1 MDPITRMVAAGAA
14 GVSGSSATYVDDLFS
29 TFLYKASGTTQTIN
43 NGIDLAGEGGMV
55 WIKNRLNGG
64 GYTNHAIVDSERIG
78 NSYKSI
84 YPNLMESE
92 YDPSPAQAV
101 VTSFNSDG
109 FTRGG
114 NANVTNGDNVSWTFR
129 KAPGFFD
136 IQTWTGDDSDSRQIA
151 HNLDSTPGM
160 ILVKCT
166 NDNTHWYVYHRQN
179 GQPGYDPASYGLFL
193 NRDVQSD
200 PSAAYWYNTAATS
213 TDFTVGIVNN
223 FAGKTYVAY
232 IFAHDDARF
241 GKNADESIIKC
252 GRYNGGGSSE
262 TTIDLGFEPQWVIIK
277 RENSGADWALYDNM
291 RGVTTQKTSGDMEL
305 RPNQSSAETDENRI
319 DFYAQ
324 GFKVQNDA
332 GPTNGSGSRYI
343 YMAIRRPHKP
353 PTAGTDVFAV
363 DTKTAAS
370 GSTPQY
376 TSNFPVDLALRR
388 NNINSQ
394 DNPEFIIRLT
404 NGMHYSN
411 TSSGE
416 VSGVTS
422 AFALNFAYNTG
433 FGDQAGVDSNDYLW
447 MFKRAPGFMDVVAYN
462 GSGTAGLI
470 PHNLGAVP
478 TMIIVKR
485 RDSSTSWQHWYYSLG
500 AGGLIQSAGTTPG
513 GAYTT
518 VPHWNN
524 TLPTATH
531 FSVGTDNDVNYSYPS
546 WWTDPPATY
555 YAFLFGSLNG
565 ISKVGSYSG
574 TGSDVD
580 VDCGFGNGAR
590 FVMIKRSDG
599 SGDFYIWDSLRGITS
614 GNDPY
619 WSFNLNTAQTTNTN
633 YINPLSSGF
642 TVTSNAPAELNAV
655 GGTYVFLAIA

>member
-29 TFLYKASGTTQTIN
+29 TFLYKGNADTSGSQTIN
-43 NGIDLAGEGGMV
+43 NGIDLSSEGGFV
-55 WIKNRLNGG
+55 WIKRRTAGNHILYDTERGATQALYTTTDVESARPGG
-64 GYTNHAIVDSERIG
+64 
-78 NSYKSI
+78 
-84 YPNLMESE
+84 L
-92 YDPSPAQAV
+92 
-101 VTSFNSDG
+101 TSFNNNG
-109 FTRGG
+109 FTVG
-114 NANVTNGDNVSWTFR
+114 NYTDENAEGQDVVAWTFR

-166 NDNTHWYVYHRQN
+166 NDHTAHWHVYHRQN
-179 GQPGYDPASYGLFL
+179 GQPGFDPASYGLFL

-223 FAGKTYVAY
+223 QAGKTYVAY

-305 RPNQSSAETDENRI
+305 RPNQGSAETDENRI

-332 GPTNGSGSRYI
+332 APTNGSGGRYV

-404 NGMHYSN
+404 NGMQYSN
-411 TSSGE
+411 NSGSE
-416 VSGVTS
+416 SSGVTS

-433 FGDQAGVDSNDYLW
+433 FGDQPSVDSNDLLW
-447 MFKRAPGFMDVVAYN
+447 MFRRAPGFMDVVAYN
-462 GSGTAGLI
+462 GSGTAGPI

-478 TMIIVKR
+478 QMIIVKR

-513 GAYTT
+513 GASTT
-518 VPHWNN
+518 APHWNN

-531 FSVGTDNDVNYSYPS
+531 FSVGTDNDVNYMYPS

-599 SGDFYIWDSLRGITS
+599 SGDFYIWDSLRGIVS

-619 WSFNLNTAQTTNTN
+619 FILSSDAAAVTNTD
-633 YINPLSSGF
+633 YIDPLNAGF
-642 TVTSNAPAELNAV
+642 TVTSSAPAELNAN
-655 GGTYVFLAIA
+655 GGTYLFLAIA